1 LEDTYLSEDER
12 GELAAIDEI
21 DTFFLELLENEYQ
34 DFLWQSQ
41 FN

>member
-1 LEDTYLSEDER
+1 MEDTYLSEDEA
-12 GELAAIDEI
+12 GELKAVDDLDA
-21 DTFFLELLENEYQ
+21 FLEYLEDEYQ